1 MKSIDQLRNHFE
13 TVLKQRLMDLQSLQ
27 ASARKLILG
36 ALAWLVGS
44 IGLGFWFMNAPPIRV
59 DDSVLIGAGVALVA
73 GFVFLVVKGVKAHG
87 TFKTAYKETVVREV
101 FNFFDPGWNYEPS
114 GHVSRQDYDLSG
126 IFRHRVDRYS
136 GEDLVTGSVDGT
148 AFQFSELHTQYKT
161 ETRDSKGN
169 RQTQWHTIF
178 KGLFFQ
184 AELGRQVPCTTYVL
198 PDTAEKLLGS
208 WLGRKLQALGGRK
221 TLSGHGPLIKLE
233 NTAFEKE
240 FVVHGDDEVASRVI
254 LNPKMMEQILAL
266 KASLKR
272 DISIAYVGERAY
284 VAVSMREDLFEPRLF
299 SSLVRFDD
307 LETMHRTLSR
317 VLEIF
322 DLLDLGK
329 SEIGLSAKTEI
340 QRSA

>member
-1 MKSIDQLRNHFE
+1 MKSIDQLRYHFE

-27 ASARKLILG
+27 SKSRTLVFSAIT
-36 ALAWLVGS
+36 WLFS
-44 IGLGFWFMNAPPIRV
+44 AIGLGFWFTNAPPFRV
-59 DDSVLIGAGVALVA
+59 DDAVLIGGGVVLLA
-73 GFVFLVVKGVKAHG
+73 GFVFLVIKGVKAHG
-87 TFKTAYKETVVREV
+87 AFRAAYKETVVREV
-101 FNFFDPGWNYEPS
+101 FSFFDPSWNYTPS
-114 GHVSRQDYDLSG
+114 GHISRRDYDLSG
-126 IFRHRVDRYS
+126 IFRNRVDRYS
-136 GEDLVTGSVDGT
+136 GDDLVSGSVDGT
-148 AFQFSELHTQYKT
+148 DFHFSELHTQYKT

-169 RQTQWHTIF
+169 RKTQWHTIF

-184 AELGRQVPCTTYVL
+184 AELGRPVPCTTYVL

-208 WLGRKLQALGGRK
+208 WLGRKLQALGGNK

-240 FVVHGDDEVASRVI
+240 FVVHGDDEVGSRVI

-272 DISIAYVGERAY
+272 NIAIAYVGERAY
-284 VAVSMREDLFEPRLF
+284 VAVSMGEDMFEPRLF

-307 LETMHRTLSR
+307 LETMHRTLSG

-329 SEIGLSAKTEI
+329 SEIGLSAKLVTAR
-340 QRSA
+340 QA